1 SQFDAE
7 DELALINDE
16 DGSTLLPFEVSNQ
29 NGEDE
34 DLPDKMND
42 FSITDEEMDLPVK
55 KEVELFGMMDKV
67 TINGKK
73 FDPDRI
79 DCTQEQGETEVWE
92 IYNKP
97 DDMGGMIH
105 PFHIHGAQIKVLSRD
120 GEKPSENEQGWKDT
134 ISVEPEETVKVAVQ
148 FKEKGV
154 YMFHCHHLEH
164 EDNGMMGQVK
174 VK

>member
-1 SQFDAE
+1 
-7 DELALINDE
+7 
-16 DGSTLLPFEVSNQ
+16 
-29 NGEDE
+29 
-34 DLPDKMND
+34 
-42 FSITDEEMDLPVK
+42 
-55 KEVELFGMMDKV
+55 V

-79 DCTQEQGETEVWE
+79 DFTQEQGETEVWE

-105 PFHIHGAQIKVLSRD
+105 PFHIHGAQFKVLSRD

-148 FKEKGV
+148 
-154 YMFHCHHLEH
+154 LRR
-164 EDNGMMGQVK
+164 K
-174 VK
+174 VFTCSIAIILNMKITV